1 MAERLVIAAMLTVL
15 GVGLYVLGREMHLRL
30 IVRNGLG
37 FPGLAGFRLGRPAL
51 LYFSTANCAP
61 CQTVLKPALRRL
73 ETELGERFQVLEVDA
88 EAQTDAVRHWK
99 VLAVPTIFVLDPQGR
114 PRHVHYGVVRPEVL
128 RAELGRF
135 I

>member
-1 MAERLVIAAMLTVL
+1 MAPTTVVDHAALRSNQAVIIAALL
-15 GVGLYVLGREMHLRL
+15 AAFVGD
-30 IVRNGLG
+30 
-37 FPGLAGFRLGRPAL
+37 AAWPAL

-61 CQTVLKPALRRL
+61 CQTALKPALRRL

-99 VLAVPTIFVLDPQGR
+99 VLSAPTIFVLGPQGK
-114 PRHVHYGVVRPEVL
+114 PRHVHYGMVRPEVL
-128 RAELGRF
+128 RAELGQF